1 MTYNKF
7 LLQIFPNEKMSP
19 ERKMVLMTQLST
31 ICIDV
36 NFLEVKNHTFYYVKV
51 DFGIDVLHSF
61 IKNLIENDEI
71 YFITEVKGNVGTN
84 IDREVFI
91 QFMSQI
97 DSTESETQTNNLQPP
112 GLVFSFTP
120 TSFITQFPFL
130 NNIKKN
136 IEDCDDFD
144 DFDDDEFG
152 TLRTTPSIDNILDKI
167 IEFGIDSLTSE
178 DKEILKNYK

>member
-19 ERKMVLMTQLST
+19 ERKMVFMSQLSM

-61 IKNLIENDEI
+61 TKNLIENDEI
-71 YFITEVKGNVGTN
+71 YFITEVKGDIGTN
-84 IDREVFI
+84 IDREVFD
-91 QFMSQI
+91 QFMSQT
-97 DSTESETQTNNLQPP
+97 DTTESESQINNIQNPS
-112 GLVFSFTP
+112 LVFSFTP
-120 TSFITQFPFL
+120 TSFITQFPFF
-130 NNIKKN
+130 NTIKKN
-136 IEDCDDFD
+136 VEDCDDFED
-144 DFDDDEFG
+144 DDDEFG
-152 TLRTTPSIDNILDKI
+152 TLRTTPSLDDVLDKI
-167 IEFGIDSLTSE
+167 IEHGVESLTLA